1 MLFLSNRAKEI
12 SMKTLTI
19 AALAAVVSLG
29 LWAAGRDRTPDV
41 DTIVSGSIPARPAGH
56 SYTITNSVA
65 KTACLAERGAAIS
78 GRSTRFTAGPDCDAV
93 WPGLAG
99 ARTWTQNGDG
109 TVDVLD
115 ARGEA
120 LLTVVDG
127 DGLAYEAVEPANA
140 MITFVAAD

>member
-1 MLFLSNRAKEI
+1 
-12 SMKTLTI
+12 MKTLTI

-29 LWAAGRDRTPDV
+29 LWAVGRDRTPDV
-41 DTIVSGSIPARPAGH
+41 DPIVSSSIPAGAAGH

-78 GRSTRFTAGPDCDAV
+78 GRSTRFTADPDCDAV

-140 MITFVAAD
+140 MVTFVAAD

>member
-1 MLFLSNRAKEI
+1 
-12 SMKTLTI
+12 MKTLTI

-29 LWAAGRDRTPDV
+29 LWAARDRAPDV
-41 DTIVSGSIPARPAGH
+41 DPMVSGSIPSPSAGH
-56 SYTITNSVA
+56 SYTITNAVA

-115 ARGEA
+115 ARGEP

-127 DGLAYEAVEPANA
+127 DGLAYEAVEPADA
-140 MITFVAAD
+140 MVTFSAAD